1 VATWWL
7 INNMEF
13 QVTNYYGLGD
23 PEFGE
28 NPYPVKVDIMQIL
41 LITALL
47 CSSDVVAAVSI
58 VDYNQQPKLF
68 SCIFGEGVV
77 NDIVSI
83 ILFNTILALQS
94 VTFDSSTPFVILFQF
109 VLLGV
114 VSLAI
119 GVLIGFFTSAL
130 FKHCGFLRVSAITET
145 FLILALSM
153 ASYFLAEMT
162 ELAGIRMSGIIS
174 LLTCGIVQSHYTY
187 YNLSPQG
194 KICSTLTVG
203 FLGHAAEAGIYSYIG
218 LSLYSNLFA
227 WWSWEFVIYETI
239 VVMVGRYLAVFGTFY
254 AFKLCFKSRTIDARE
269 LVFIGWGGM
278 IRGAIAFALVM
289 RIPKQG
295 ADSCTAANPARD
307 CFTA

>member
-1 VATWWL
+1 
-7 INNMEF
+7 
-13 QVTNYYGLGD
+13 
-23 PEFGE
+23 
-28 NPYPVKVDIMQIL
+28 
-41 LITALL
+41 
-47 CSSDVVAAVSI
+47 
-58 VDYNQQPKLF
+58 
-68 SCIFGEGVV
+68 
-77 NDIVSI
+77 
-83 ILFNTILALQS
+83 
-94 VTFDSSTPFVILFQF
+94 
-109 VLLGV
+109 
-114 VSLAI
+114 
-119 GVLIGFFTSAL
+119 
-130 FKHCGFLRVSAITET
+130 
-145 FLILALSM
+145 
-153 ASYFLAEMT
+153 
-162 ELAGIRMSGIIS
+162 
-174 LLTCGIVQSHYTY
+174 
-187 YNLSPQG
+187 
-194 KICSTLTVG
+194 VG